1 MQAEAEEFVNS
12 LPDEYSEKIYD
23 AVEAMEQ
30 FGDSAMDFVSELG
43 DLTVDD
49 VRSIVTYFE
58 NERDEAM
65 EQIRANL
72 TSEQIAEIE
81 QAVAALNDTLAQA
94 ESAFESAVNKA
105 AEDAKAM
112 LAAAKAELAE
122 AHRLEITV
130 D

>member
-1 MQAEAEEFVNS
+1 
-12 LPDEYSEKIYD
+12 
-23 AVEAMEQ
+23 
-30 FGDSAMDFVSELG
+30 
-43 DLTVDD
+43 
-49 VRSIVTYFE
+49 
-58 NERDEAM
+58 M